1 MAAAL
6 TSRPAIVGLGL
17 GLGLETHV
25 LGLGLGLGTNVL
37 GLGLGLGI
45 QSSLSDKGTRN

>member
-1 MAAAL
+1 MAL

-17 GLGLETHV
+17 GLETQV
-25 LGLGLGLGTNVL
+25 LGLGLGLGTKVL